1 MRKEDRVRMERAR
14 ADEGSRREP
23 RPPRGERE
31 KAEIRNRDEEAH
43 QPSNAQRQPGRLPL
57 PE

>member
-23 RPPRGERE
+23 GPPRRERE
-31 KAEIRNRDEEAH
+31 KEEIRNRDEEAR
-43 QPSNAQRQPGRLPL
+43 QPSKPGRQPGRLPL